1 MRDEFAFLRGLGRWR
16 LLGRGPDRA
25 LLLRG
30 YLQGLALRRLWTGLQ
45 REALECEAK
54 ALLMELESRTRKSA

>member
-1 MRDEFAFLRGLGRWR
+1 MRDEFAFLRGLGSWH
-16 LLGRGPDRA
+16 PWESVPNRA
-25 LLLRG
+25 RLLRG
-30 YLQGLALRRLWTGLQ
+30 YLEGLSLRRRWTGLE